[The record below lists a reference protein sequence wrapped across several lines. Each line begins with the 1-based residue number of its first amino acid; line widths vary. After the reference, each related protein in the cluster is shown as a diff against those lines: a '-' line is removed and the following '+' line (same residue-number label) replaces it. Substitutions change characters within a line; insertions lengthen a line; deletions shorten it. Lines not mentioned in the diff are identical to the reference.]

1 MFKLMFRKQ
10 STPPSQPRSSA
21 QPGGQLGTTLG
32 LRIKIGLSL
41 PAPKDHFVRS
51 RNLYYTSWTTF
62 VFHVVSRITG
72 LCSSLL
78 KNNVLKIITC
88 PRLREAR
95 KGLLCML
102 MWIAEDQRGHRHREQ
117 REGIPRW
124 NSETVI
130 QEILA

>member
-1 MFKLMFRKQ
+1 M
-10 STPPSQPRSSA
+10 
-21 QPGGQLGTTLG
+21 G

-41 PAPKDHFVRS
+41 PDLKDHFVRS
-51 RNLYYTSWTTF
+51 RNLYYTSWIMF
-62 VFHVVSRITG
+62 VFHAVSRITG

-102 MWIAEDQRGHRHREQ
+102 IWIADDQRGRRHRE
-117 REGIPRW
+117 
-124 NSETVI
+124 
-130 QEILA
+130 